1 MKRMAFFV
9 EGQTEQ
15 IFVNRLVR
23 YMLGPK
29 NTNIIQR
36 KLRGGTN
43 APRQEITRHISLARR
58 PDYEVLIIDCGADNR
73 VKSEMLENLE
83 NLHEHN
89 YLYLVGL
96 RDLYPLPLDEL
107 DGLSRGLRFLPPRLK
122 NKVQRFEVVIAVREI
137 ETWILSEK
145 THFQKIDKR
154 LTPEFI
160 KQKLGFNIADLNP
173 VDRIHPAAD
182 LDKIYKLIGQAYGKK
197 FNQTTKII
205 HSLDIK
211 QIMGP
216 LRSKIPGLN
225 TLITV
230 IEDFRALVDD
240 DTTDAE
246 DDYEIINIQ

>member
-36 KLRGGTN
+36 RLRGGTN
-43 APRQEITRHISLARR
+43 APRQEITRHASLARR

-83 NLHEHN
+83 NLHENN
-89 YLYLVGL
+89 YKFLIGL

-107 DGLSRGLRFLPPRLK
+107 RGLSRGLRFLPPRLK

-154 LTPEFI
+154 LTPELI
-160 KQKLGFNIADLNP
+160 KQKLGINITALNP
-173 VDRIHPAAD
+173 LDSVHPAAD
-182 LDKIYKLIGQAYGKK
+182 LDKIYKLIGQSYGKK
-197 FNQTTKII
+197 FNQTAKII
-205 HSLDIK
+205 HTLDIK

-216 LRSKIPGLN
+216 MREKISGQN

-240 DTTDAE
+240 DPNRDSDE
-246 DDYEIINIQ
+246 E

>member
-36 KLRGGTN
+36 RLRGGTN
-43 APRQEITRHISLARR
+43 SPRQEITRHASLARK
-58 PDYEVLIIDCGADNR
+58 PSYEVLIIDCGADNR

-83 NLHEHN
+83 NLHENN
-89 YLYLVGL
+89 YCFLIGL
-96 RDLYPLPLDEL
+96 RDLYPLPLEEFEPL
-107 DGLSRGLRFLPPRLK
+107 YKGLQFLPPRLK
-122 NKVQRFEVVIAVREI
+122 NKADKFEVVIAVREI

-154 LTPEFI
+154 LTPDFI
-160 KQKLGFNIADLNP
+160 QKKLGFDITKLAPLAR
-173 VDRIHPAAD
+173 VHPAAD
-182 LDKIYKLIGQAYGKK
+182 LDKIYKLVGQAYGKK
-197 FNQTTKII
+197 FNQTAKII
-205 HSLDIK
+205 HTLDIR

-216 LRSKIPGLN
+216 LREQLKGLDRLISIIEEFRELEEDE
-225 TLITV
+225 TL
-230 IEDFRALVDD
+230 DF
-240 DTTDAE
+240 
-246 DDYEIINIQ
+246 

>member
-43 APRQEITRHISLARR
+43 IPKQEITRHASLARQ
-58 PDYEVLIIDCGADNR
+58 PDYEVLIVDCGADNR

-83 NLHEHN
+83 NLHDKKYK
-89 YLYLVGL
+89 YLIGL
-96 RDLYPLPLDEL
+96 RDLFPLPLSEL
-107 DGLSRGLRFLPPRLK
+107 QVLGRGLQFLPPRLK
-122 NKVQRFEVVIAVREI
+122 NRVQKFEVIVAVREI
-137 ETWILSEK
+137 ETWFLAEK

-154 LTPEFI
+154 LTPDFI
-160 KQKLGFNIADLNP
+160 KKKLGINIVELNP
-173 VDRIHPAAD
+173 IESVHPAAD
-182 LDKIYKLIGQAYGKK
+182 LDRIYKLVGLSYGKRYT
-197 FNQTTKII
+197 QTAKLI
-205 HSLDIK
+205 HTLDIK

-216 LRSKIPGLN
+216 LRDSLQSLDR
-225 TLITV
+225 LISV
-230 IEDFRALVDD
+230 IENFKALADD
-240 DTTDAE
+240 DPQSE
-246 DDYEIINIQ
+246 ESL